1 MDCSS
6 ERYVHHPDVAW
17 RLVQDEALLV
27 DPRTG
32 SIFPLNPVA
41 ARLWVLLG
49 DERPVSEIVQSLFRE
64 FDSSPETVEADVRA
78 FIANAVAAGL
88 LVEQPGGSGGREGEP
103 G

>member
-1 MDCSS
+1 MDCSNS
-6 ERYVHHPDVAW
+6 RYAHHPDVAW

-49 DERPVSEIVQSLFRE
+49 DTLPVSEIVRSLFQE
-64 FDSSPETVEADVRA
+64 FDSSRETIEADVSA
-78 FIANAVAAGL
+78 FIANALAARL
-88 LVEQPGGSGGREGEP
+88 LVEQPGGSRSSGGESS
-103 G
+103 